1 MADNCLI
8 SSFYIKPQPPSPS
21 SAPPTIVLY
30 RLSTSNH
37 NLECDFAIID
47 EIVLYRL
54 STSNHNCLHDAISF
68 LPLSYIV
75 FLHQTTTVTILL
87 LRLFLLSYIVFLHQT
102 TTCRLYLLNNHIL
115 SYIVFLHQTTT
126 ASQYI
131 CLVKL
136 LSYIVFLHQTTTI
149 SFIDL
154 RSKPLSYIVFL
165 HQTTTGHEGLPLL
178 YDCLISSFYIKPQP
192 SLIAFSVH
200 HIVLYRLSTSNHNSQ
215 SSCSSV
221 KSLSY
226 IVFLHQ
232 TTTAHQHRDRIRRLS
247 YIVFLHQTTTVRSY
261 SRIRTYCLISSF
273 YIKPQLVQGRSP

>member
-1 MADNCLI
+1 M
-8 SSFYIKPQPPSPS
+8 
-21 SAPPTIVLY
+21 
-30 RLSTSNH
+30 
-37 NLECDFAIID
+37 ECDFAIID

-102 TTCRLYLLNNHIL
+102 TTCRLYLLNNHILSYIVFLHQTTTLQFQRLLAYVL